1 MARAGASAG
10 AARLTPPPPRIRI
23 DARADTSRIV
33 AEAALSLAFDDPEDL
48 ARGCRYPPRR
58 SGVLTPAAAFG
69 LKLVDRL
76 GEHGMRLTHERIA
89 ENEE

>member
-1 MARAGASAG
+1 MARAEASAG
-10 AARLTPPPPRIRI
+10 AARLTNSNRRTH
-23 DARADTSRIV
+23 ADTSRIV

-76 GEHGMRLTHERIA
+76 GQHGMRLTHERIA
-89 ENEE
+89 EKEA